1 MFGAKRLA
9 TKYISVN
16 SHDKICLNGIGTNNI
31 IQYFKRETKIF
42 DDITNT

>member
-16 SHDKICLNGIGTNNI
+16 SHDKIFLNRIGTNI
-31 IQYFKRETKIF
+31 IQYFKRKTKIF
-42 DDITNT
+42 DDITNI